1 MYKFSKSEGSAKVLS
16 VVRAVAHVQLPAR
29 ISHEAAVAVLVGD
42 VKEVVRDRLQHDFRT
57 YASAGEA
64 VFVAVH
70 ALACAELVTGN
81 TYQRSRAQENNGKLD
96 ADHIRNDHFEFLEDK
111 FTTLGLRRA
120 REEYLEYLELVRSR
134 EERGKWVNGRLH
146 MYALVGMVLAKC
158 GRVDALRCASS
169 LLGINGP
176 AANWKHRFG
185 NGARAKRN
193 CNSGSD
199 ALRTYLAARE
209 NAAIA
214 QFRIVE
220 RDGRE
225 GERKCVAE
233 AYMGDIFVD
242 CGEGGTAQDARDN
255 LLEKL
260 PPVA

>member
-16 VVRAVAHVQLPAR
+16 VVRAVAHAQVPIR
-29 ISHEAAVAVLVGD
+29 ISHEAAVCALVGD
-42 VKEVVRDRLQHDFRT
+42 VKGVVGDRLEHDFRT
-57 YASAGEA
+57 YTNAGEA

-70 ALACAELVTGN
+70 ALACAELITGN
-81 TYQRSRAQENNGKLD
+81 TYQRTRASENNGALEVD
-96 ADHIRNDHFEFLEDK
+96 RIRNDQFELLEDK

-120 REEYLEYLELVRSR
+120 REEYLEYLEYRFTR
-134 EERGKWVNGRLH
+134 EERGRWVNGKLH

-176 AANWKHRFG
+176 AANWRRNFG
-185 NGARAKRN
+185 NGARRRAFG
-193 CNSGSD
+193 SGPD
-199 ALRTYLAARE
+199 ALRTYLAERE
-209 NAAIA
+209 NRALA

-233 AYMGDIFVD
+233 AYMDGIFVD

-255 LLEKL
+255 LVEKL
-260 PPVA
+260 PPVV